1 MLTGVVD
8 YTKVVFDGGVNNVN
22 DYLKKIQQFEQIT
35 NQHMTDIWRIKDLA
49 FQPLQVSLDI
59 QEYISGLFDI
69 LKPNQAIPITKI
81 VSVFCYLQ
89 IESIN
94 LKHEI
99 ESKYFDP
106 LIYFGEN
113 GSLFEDVRP
122 ADQRAGE
129 KEIEMSRSLPVFGE
143 FFDTIRKI
151 SALTKNILLQMNGL
165 FDSSYSVFKES
176 FKKINY
182 NEIFDNLG
190 STLTNLYIVDL
201 IIKDNAQFQDY
212 WKQYN
217 MMFAKVKSNPDSYT
231 ITSKMFKKLNR
242 FCSKVYANILS
253 GNLYDEYLNGLK
265 ETIRLDLGEKLFKNK
280 TFMEKYLEYINSKIV
295 LVKAQLQE
303 PGNIKAQTE
312 YMTLLVN
319 YSVFRKLFTKD
330 EDPKLFQAIWALQA
344 NCPILV
350 LYNNLKMSPGDFLG
364 TVCPLTNKK
373 KVKLEPA
380 DITVFLQQKC
390 TENERFFAANVNSY
404 YMRLVQW
411 ITLMN
416 SDNLKDGDHMLNNT

>member
-1 MLTGVVD
+1 
-8 YTKVVFDGGVNNVN
+8 
-22 DYLKKIQQFEQIT
+22 
-35 NQHMTDIWRIKDLA
+35 
-49 FQPLQVSLDI
+49 
-59 QEYISGLFDI
+59 
-69 LKPNQAIPITKI
+69 
-81 VSVFCYLQ
+81 
-89 IESIN
+89 
-94 LKHEI
+94 
-99 ESKYFDP
+99 
-106 LIYFGEN
+106 
-113 GSLFEDVRP
+113 
-122 ADQRAGE
+122 
-129 KEIEMSRSLPVFGE
+129 
-143 FFDTIRKI
+143 
-151 SALTKNILLQMNGL
+151 MNGL

-330 EDPKLFQAIWALQA
+330 EDPKLFQ
-344 NCPILV
+344 
-350 LYNNLKMSPGDFLG
+350 
-364 TVCPLTNKK
+364 
-373 KVKLEPA
+373 
-380 DITVFLQQKC
+380 
-390 TENERFFAANVNSY
+390 
-404 YMRLVQW
+404 
-411 ITLMN
+411 
-416 SDNLKDGDHMLNNT
+416 